1 MYRTGTTQSCTTS
14 KLCADQAQ
22 AFTQYMEQRLF
33 VPLFWDIHPLVVD
46 AQFHEGSSAS
56 ERACHFI
63 QNS

>member
-1 MYRTGTTQSCTTS
+1 MYRTGTTHSCTTS

-22 AFTQYMEQRLF
+22 AFTQDMEQRLF
-33 VPLFWDIHPLVVD
+33 VPLFWDIHQLVVD